1 MGLSLELG
9 TKQTLSLS
17 PLMLQRLETLALPL
31 TELQAKIQEAI
42 ESNPALDIPNS
53 IEQSLDNM
61 TNRLPNESKNDEYS
75 DSSAY
80 GSDYQGIYDS
90 EASDRKQKFIE
101 NTLSSSKTL
110 MQHLSETLHIDTLSE
125 EEREIGELLISNLDT
140 TGFNNLPPLSL
151 IEGDNNNEILNK
163 LSKEEKKALIIKM
176 QERIQN
182 YEPIGCCCDDY
193 RQSLVVQAEIK
204 GLDEDL
210 LEPFEK
216 LIYNELQNIRSKKI
230 KKVLSNLKIDEETYE
245 FLYSFLQTL
254 TPFPGSQF
262 DNGIR
267 EYVIPDLSIYVIDG
281 KIELETSSKNLPNLT
296 ISKEFTDLAKE
307 IDDSQTKK
315 YIKEQTTIAKEL
327 INQIEMRNKNLFKL
341 GMILIEK
348 QSDFFFKGPLYLKP
362 LTQKEVALEMDVHE
376 TTVSRLA
383 SSKWLDCDWGIIP
396 IKNLFSNAV
405 GDSSSNSKASIKER
419 IKQIINENE
428 GPKALSDQKI
438 SDKLAQEGIKIARR
452 TVSKYRKELNIDS
465 TFLRGN

>member
-42 ESNPALDIPNS
+42 ESNPALEIPNS
-53 IEQSLDNM
+53 MEQSLDNI
-61 TNRLPNESKNDEYS
+61 TNKLPTESKADDFS

-101 NTLSSSKTL
+101 NTLTSSKTL
-110 MQHLSETLHIDTLSE
+110 MEHLLETLHLDKLTPE
-125 EEREIGELLISNLDT
+125 EVEIGELLISNLDT
-140 TGFNNLPPLSL
+140 SGFNNQDPMTLIDEDLKSETLS
-151 IEGDNNNEILNK
+151 K
-163 LSKEEKKALIIKM
+163 LSREEKEDLIIKM
-176 QERIQN
+176 QEKIQN
-182 YEPIGCCCDDY
+182 YDPIGCCCSDF
-193 RQSLVVQAEIK
+193 RESLLIQAKIK
-204 GLDEDL
+204 GLEEEL
-210 LEPFEK
+210 LSTFEK
-216 LIYNELQNIRSKKI
+216 LINNELQNIRSKKI
-230 KKVLSNLKIDEETYE
+230 KKILTNLKIDEETYE
-245 FLYSFLQTL
+245 YLFSFLQTL

-262 DNGIR
+262 DNGLR
-267 EYVIPDLSIYVIDG
+267 EYVVPDLSIYVIDG

-307 IDDSQTKK
+307 IDDSKTKK

-327 INQIEMRNKNLFKL
+327 INQIDMRNKNLFKL
-341 GMILIEK
+341 GMILIER
-348 QSDFFFKGPLYLKP
+348 QSEFFFKGPLYLKP
-362 LTQKEVALEMDVHE
+362 LTQKEVALEMNVHE

-383 SSKWLDCDWGIIP
+383 SSKWLECDWGIIP

-405 GDSSSNSKASIKER
+405 GNSQNNSKAAIKER

-438 SDKLAQEGIKIARR
+438 ADKLGEEGIKIARR

>member
-101 NTLSSSKTL
+101 NTLSSTKTL
-110 MQHLSETLHIDTLSE
+110 MQHLSETLHLDNLSE
-125 EEREIGELLISNLDT
+125 EEIEIGELLISNLDT
-140 TGFNNLPPLSL
+140 TGFNNLNPLSL
-151 IEGDNNNEILNK
+151 IEDNDNEILNK
-163 LSKEEKKALIIKM
+163 LTKEEKKALILKM
-176 QERIQN
+176 QKKIQN
-182 YEPIGCCCDDY
+182 YEPIGCCCDDF
-193 RQSLVVQAEIK
+193 RHSLVVQADIK

-216 LIYNELQNIRSKKI
+216 LVYNELQNIRSKKI
-230 KKVLSNLKIDEETYE
+230 KKVLSNIKIDEETYE

-362 LTQKEVALEMDVHE
+362 LTQKEVAIEMDVHE

>member
-61 TNRLPNESKNDEYS
+61 TNRLPSESKNDEYS

-151 IEGDNNNEILNK
+151 IEGDNSNEILNK

-204 GLDEDL
+204 GLDEEL

-216 LIYNELQNIRSKKI
+216 LVYNELQNIRSKKI

-245 FLYSFLQTL
+245 YLFSFLQTL

-376 TTVSRLA
+376 TTISRLA

>member
-1 MGLSLELG
+1 MGLSLEIG

-42 ESNPALDIPNS
+42 ESNPALEIPNS
-53 IEQSLDNM
+53 MEQSLDNI
-61 TNRLPNESKNDEYS
+61 TNRLPTESKADDFS

-80 GSDYQGIYDS
+80 GSDYQGVYDS

-101 NTLSSSKTL
+101 NTLTSSKTL
-110 MQHLSETLHIDTLSE
+110 MEHLLETLHLDRLTPE
-125 EEREIGELLISNLDT
+125 EVEIGELLISNLDT
-140 TGFNNLPPLSL
+140 SGFNNQDPMTL
-151 IEGDNNNEILNK
+151 IEEDLKSETLSK
-163 LSKEEKKALIIKM
+163 LSRREKEDLIIKM
-176 QERIQN
+176 QDKIQN
-182 YEPIGCCCDDY
+182 YDPIGCCCSDF
-193 RQSLVVQAEIK
+193 RESLLIQAKIK
-204 GLDEDL
+204 GLEEEL
-210 LEPFEK
+210 LETFEK
-216 LIYNELQNIRSKKI
+216 LINNELQNIRSKKI
-230 KKVLSNLKIDEETYE
+230 KKILTNLKIDEETYNYL
-245 FLYSFLQTL
+245 FSFLQTL

-262 DNGIR
+262 DNGLR
-267 EYVIPDLSIYVIDG
+267 EYIIPDLSIYVIDG

-307 IDDSQTKK
+307 IDDSKTKK
-315 YIKEQTTIAKEL
+315 YIREQTTIAKEL
-327 INQIEMRNKNLFKL
+327 INQIDMRNKNLFKL

-348 QSDFFFKGPLYLKP
+348 QSEFFFKGPLYLKP

-383 SSKWLDCDWGIIP
+383 SSKWLECDWGIIP

-405 GDSSSNSKASIKER
+405 GTSQNNSKAAIKER

-438 SDKLAQEGIKIARR
+438 ADKLCGEGIKIARR

>member
-151 IEGDNNNEILNK
+151 IEGDNSNEILNK